1 MNDQPSTP
9 YNLPPEQ
16 QNRPSPDYPPAYGS
30 APWQQPGMPPPIQPG
45 YFPPNLPY
53 AYDRPMTVPLRT
65 SRLAPAG
72 LTLGILSL
80 VMILGIFFGGV
91 VGTVS
96 LLLGFITST
105 AGIILSALNL
115 RSVSRKGMAISGLVL
130 ASIAFVLLLLLITI
144 GLLVNS
150 GH

>member
-9 YNLPPEQ
+9 YNLPPDQ
-16 QNRPSPDYPPAYGS
+16 RSSPSPGSPPVYGS

-45 YFPPNLPY
+45 YPPPNMYY

-80 VMILGIFFGGV
+80 VMCLGIFFGSV
-91 VGTVS
+91 VGFLFV
-96 LLLGFITST
+96 LLGFITST
-105 AGIILSALNL
+105 AGIVLSALSL

-130 ASIAFVLLLLLITI
+130 ASIAFALLLLLIMV
-144 GLLVNS
+144 GLIAIS
-150 GH
+150 RH